1 VAGEP
6 AVPDE
11 DVILRHGLQA
21 FAELGYDGASVRE
34 LAKRLDVSHNFI
46 NDRYGSKAAFWQA
59 AVGHAL
65 DQTKRDLDAVNAA
78 DMDDSCRLAA
88 VVRAFY
94 RSAARSPEI
103 NRLMADE
110 SNRESDRIEFLYTN
124 YLGPVLAA
132 LEPTL
137 IRLVDAGRIR
147 PAPLYLLFLAI
158 TGPATSLTQY
168 PVTKRL
174 GCCPGQSEADTATA
188 ADALASL
195 VLDGLLGGRV
205 SADVPAVGFGDLD
218 GAQ

>member
-59 AVGHAL
+59 AVSHAL
-65 DQTKRDLDAVNAA
+65 EKTRSDLDAAIAA

-94 RSAARSPEI
+94 RSAVRSPEI
-103 NRLMADE
+103 HRLIADE
-110 SNRESDRIEFLYTN
+110 ANRESDRIEFLYAN
-124 YLGPVLAA
+124 YLEPVLAA

-137 IRLVDAGRIR
+137 IRLVDAGRMR

-174 GCCPGQSEADTATA
+174 GHCLGQSDADTAAA
-188 ADALASL
+188 ADELASL
-195 VLDGLLGGRV
+195 VLAGLLGGGV
-205 SADVPAVGFGDLD
+205 SADVPAVGLGGLD
-218 GAQ
+218 DVQ

>member
-11 DVILRHGLQA
+11 DAILRHGLRA

-34 LAKRLDVSHNFI
+34 LAKRLGVSHNFV

-59 AVGHAL
+59 AVSHAL
-65 DQTKRDLDAVNAA
+65 DQTKRDLDAVTAA
-78 DMDDSCRLAA
+78 DMVDSCRLAA
-88 VVRAFY
+88 VIRAFY

-147 PAPLYLLFLAI
+147 PAPLYLLLLAI
-158 TGPATSLTQY
+158 TGPATSLTQD
-168 PVTKRL
+168 PVAKRL
-174 GCCPGQSEADTATA
+174 GRCPEQSEADTAAA
-188 ADALASL
+188 ADVLAGM
-195 VLDGLLGGRV
+195 VLDGLLGGGV
-205 SADVPAVGFGDLD
+205 SADVPAVGLGDLD

>member
-1 VAGEP
+1 MAGEP
-6 AVPDE
+6 AVPGE

-59 AVGHAL
+59 AVSHAL
-65 DQTKRDLDAVNAA
+65 EQTKSDLAAATAA

-94 RSAARSPEI
+94 RAAARSPEI

-110 SNRESDRIEFLYTN
+110 SNRESDRIDFLYST

-132 LEPTL
+132 LEPAL
-137 IRLVDAGRIR
+137 IRLMDAGRLR

-158 TGPATSLTQY
+158 TGPATSLTQD
-168 PVTKRL
+168 PVTRRL
-174 GCCPGQSEADTATA
+174 GRCQEQSEADMAAA
-188 ADALASL
+188 ADALASM
-195 VLDGLLGGRV
+195 VLAGLLGRV
-205 SADVPAVGFGDLD
+205 SADVPAVGPGGLD
-218 GAQ
+218 GSQ

>member
-1 VAGEP
+1 MAGEP

-11 DVILRHGLQA
+11 DAILRHGLQA

-59 AVGHAL
+59 TVSHAL
-65 DQTKRDLDAVNAA
+65 DQTKTDLSAVMAA
-78 DMDDSCRLAA
+78 DMDDACRLTA

-110 SNRESDRIEFLYTN
+110 SNRESERIDFLYAN

-137 IRLVDAGRIR
+137 VRLVDAGRMR

-158 TGPATSLTQY
+158 TGPATSLTQD
-168 PVTKRL
+168 PVTVRL
-174 GCCPGQSEADTATA
+174 GRCPDQSSTDTAAA

-195 VLDGLLGGRV
+195 VLEGLLGSGV
-205 SADVPAVGFGDLD
+205 SADVQAVGFGGLD
-218 GAQ
+218 GAE

>member
-6 AVPDE
+6 AVPGE

-34 LAKRLDVSHNFI
+34 LAKRLDVSHNFV

-59 AVGHAL
+59 AVSHAL
-65 DQTKRDLDAVNAA
+65 EQTKSDLAAATAA

-110 SNRESDRIEFLYTN
+110 SNRESDRIDFLYSN

-137 IRLVDAGRIR
+137 TRLMDAGRMR

-158 TGPATSLTQY
+158 TGPATSLTQD
-168 PVTKRL
+168 PVTRRF
-174 GCCPGQSEADTATA
+174 GRCQEQSEADMAAA
-188 ADALASL
+188 ADALASM
-195 VLDGLLGGRV
+195 VLAGVLGGV
-205 SADVPAVGFGDLD
+205 PADVPAVGPGRLD

>member
-11 DVILRHGLQA
+11 DAILRHGLRA

-46 NDRYGSKAAFWQA
+46 NDRYGCKAAFWQA
-59 AVGHAL
+59 AVSHAL
-65 DQTKRDLDAVNAA
+65 EETKSDLAAVLAA
-78 DMDDSCRLAA
+78 DMDDSCRLVA

-110 SNRESDRIEFLYTN
+110 SNRESDRIDFLYSN

-137 IRLVDAGRIR
+137 IRLMDAGRMR
-147 PAPLYLLFLAI
+147 PAPLYLPLLAI
-158 TGPATSLTQY
+158 TGPATSLTQD
-168 PVTKRL
+168 PVTRRL
-174 GCCPGQSEADTATA
+174 GRCPDQSEADTAAA

-195 VLDGLLGGRV
+195 VLEGLLCSEV
-205 SADVPAVGFGDLD
+205 AETPATRLSSSH
-218 GAQ
+218 